1 MEEEWW
7 SKKARPVGNRLAP
20 ANVMME
26 QGITI
31 GIVFVFNVVDWLILD
46 WFMFCTLTP
55 RLVVIPGSEGLAAY
69 KDYGFHFRGFLHGTV
84 YSILGGLVIAGIVF
98 ILWKSPLVDMKN
110 LLIYTL
116 LLPFWFSALQVSSPL
131 SDEAVVCAVLF
142 YSVNC
147 GHYHQVITEVL
158 PPLFE
163 QYGDLL

>member
-1 MEEEWW
+1 
-7 SKKARPVGNRLAP
+7 LAP

-55 RLVVIPGSEGLAAY
+55 RLVVIPGSEGMAAY

-98 ILWKSPLVDMKN
+98 IL
-110 LLIYTL
+110 
-116 LLPFWFSALQVSSPL
+116 
-131 SDEAVVCAVLF
+131 
-142 YSVNC
+142 
-147 GHYHQVITEVL
+147 
-158 PPLFE
+158 
-163 QYGDLL
+163 